1 MRPQAGRPD
10 AKKKPWHDEDMG
22 LFDRMSRVASAN
34 FNALIAKLE
43 DPKKEVEQTIRE
55 MDEQLKLA
63 RREIVSAVASED
75 LARKK
80 VSELDAEIERW
91 SSRAELAVSHGDDD
105 LAREALRQKRRVS
118 GERDRAEDLRK
129 AHSAEAATQRSELE
143 RMEQFVAE
151 TKGKRGLLAARV
163 GQARAGGGAEA
174 LGARPGGG
182 GAFDELRRMEDR
194 VEGAEAAALA
204 EREVNRALAPEPGP
218 TGLGPAEL
226 EARFRALEAS
236 AGKAAAADD
245 VDDELRAIK
254 TRVRVAP
261 K

>member
-1 MRPQAGRPD
+1 
-10 AKKKPWHDEDMG
+10 MG

-43 DPKKEVEQTIRE
+43 DPKKEVDQTLRE

-80 VSELDAEIERW
+80 VAELDAEIERW

-118 GERDRAEDLRK
+118 GERDRAEELRK

-174 LGARPGGG
+174 LGARPGAGP
-182 GAFDELRRMEDR
+182 FDELRRMEDR
-194 VEGAEAAALA
+194 IEGAEAAALA

-236 AGKAAAADD
+236 AGKVAAADD

>member
-1 MRPQAGRPD
+1 
-10 AKKKPWHDEDMG
+10 MG

-55 MDEQLKLA
+55 MDEQLRLA
-63 RREIVSAVASED
+63 RKEIVSAVASED

-91 SSRAELAVSHGDDD
+91 ASRAELAVGHGDDD
-105 LAREALRQKRRVS
+105 LAREALRQKRRVT
-118 GERDRAEDLRK
+118 GERDRAEELRK
-129 AHSAEAATQRSELE
+129 AHSAEAVTQRSELE

-151 TKGKRGLLAARV
+151 AKGKRGLLAARV
-163 GQARAGGGAEA
+163 AQARAGGGAEA
-174 LGARPGGG
+174 LGARPGGSP
-182 GAFDELRRMEDR
+182 FDELRRMEDR
-194 VEGAEAAALA
+194 IEGAEAAVAA

-236 AGKAAAADD
+236 AGKAAAAED

-254 TRVRVAP
+254 TRVRVSP

>member
-1 MRPQAGRPD
+1 
-10 AKKKPWHDEDMG
+10 MG

-43 DPKKEVEQTIRE
+43 DPKKEVDQTIRE
-55 MDEQLKLA
+55 MEEQLKLA
-63 RREIVSAVASED
+63 RGEIVSAVASED

-91 SSRAELAVSHGDDD
+91 SSRAELAVSAGDDD

-118 GERDRAEDLRK
+118 GERDRAEELRK

-163 GQARAGGGAEA
+163 AQARAGGGAEA
-174 LGARPGGG
+174 LGARPGSGP
-182 GAFDELRRMEDR
+182 FDELRRMEDR
-194 VEGAEAAALA
+194 IEGAEAAALA
-204 EREVNRALAPEPGP
+204 AREVNRALAPEPGP

-226 EARFRALEAS
+226 EARFRALEARP
-236 AGKAAAADD
+236 GQAAAADD

-254 TRVRVAP
+254 TRVRVSP

>member
-1 MRPQAGRPD
+1 
-10 AKKKPWHDEDMG
+10 MG

-43 DPKKEVEQTIRE
+43 DPKKEVEHTIRE
-55 MDEQLKLA
+55 MEEQLRLA
-63 RREIVSAVASED
+63 RREIVSVVASED

-91 SSRAELAVSHGDDD
+91 ASRAELAVGHGDDD
-105 LAREALRQKRRVS
+105 LAREALRQKRRLT
-118 GERDRAEDLRK
+118 GERDRAEELRK
-129 AHSAEAATQRSELE
+129 AHSAEAVTSRSELE
-143 RMEQFVAE
+143 RMEQVVTE
-151 TKGKRGLLAARV
+151 VKGKRGLLAARV

-182 GAFDELRRMEDR
+182 AFEEFRRMEDR
-194 VEGAEAAALA
+194 IEGAEAAALA

-218 TGLGPAEL
+218 TGLSPAEL

-236 AGKAAAADD
+236 AGKAGSAED

-254 TRVRVAP
+254 TRLRVSP